1 MTSTFTNIIVSGST
15 VTTNLTCDTLQC
27 NEFEIL
33 TTDLSLGGSL
43 GVNSITQDSGNLLV
57 VKAPIIGLN
66 GNVII
71 GSSVDPYNLTVYGNT
86 TFIDT
91 TNLDI
96 KDALVRLNKGGSNI
110 TSINSG
116 IEIEGSGNSVVSFLK
131 TTGSNVSDGW
141 IASQKFYSPIISTDS
156 LSASNVSLNNSTLS
170 NVTINGNINTSNITI
185 KGVNTSLK
193 MGLTP
198 DIAFSNRCTLE
209 MLGNSGVALSY
220 NTMNGSKD
228 FYIRSGNTNTG
239 LFYYDGYGSLTLNDK
254 ITTIGNAQFGTSK
267 NNTHTFNGNVLIGTL
282 ASSNTSIL
290 QFPSVSAKK
299 IALYDTSLNDYQY
312 VGLNATSNELGYNT
326 IDNNSSHKFY
336 NGVTSSSKQLLTTIE
351 EWGLSVTGNIFTNNN
366 VTSGKVST
374 GLLSSTTG
382 NIGTVNSSIINNS
395 GNINTTNLITTGLI
409 SSNISV
415 GNITIGNTL
424 NVPLINS
431 TTINNTGNI
440 IVNNNVTSG
449 TVNTGLLS
457 STTGN
462 ITFINS
468 SIINNSGNIN
478 TSNLITTGLTSSN
491 ISVGNITIGNILN
504 VPLINSTTIN
514 NTGNII
520 VNKLTANILVADG
533 STISYDGL
541 NNKIVAYSNAVGK
554 VSNLNFYSNSNIVSE
569 VRDGAIQVETNG
581 ISAFQDRG
589 DMKILAGNVT
599 IGSILN
605 TKYNYIN
612 STILSVIQCP
622 DIELRGNTEVIGIL
636 TANISSTNS
645 NITNLNTSI
654 INNSGNIYSNNL
666 LTTGLVTGPNYN
678 IGNLI
683 INSSL
688 NTPLTTS
695 TLINSSTI
703 NNTGNIN
710 SSIINGNIYSSIG
723 NIGVL
728 NSNTLN
734 NSGLL
739 TTGTLSCTGDTTL
752 GTSNVNVA
760 TVNGQLK
767 FNNVLTKKMSLFEVA
782 NNDFQY
788 YGFNISNLTMG
799 YSVGSTSA
807 SHVFYSGATSTSRL
821 ECVRIKGLRENPTS
835 TSTGCLQ
842 IVGGGGIGCS
852 GDIYCGNLNTTNG
865 NFTALTTGTLNVSGA
880 SILNSANISNG
891 LIANTLLVSGNLNSS
906 IINNDLINSSNVI
919 IKNGLQIGSSYNDP
933 TASPFIS
940 LIKGGQLIDC
950 ANIQGSCYQFSSDRV
965 INGTFTTASLVQ
977 INHTTS
983 TTVGFSGTFFLD
995 MVCSVTNTLNQTAS
1009 RSLQLQMN
1017 FVKERGN
1024 TICNCAVNSGTSSAI
1039 ASSSGATITGPTLT
1053 FNAISGAVVLQF
1065 NQPTISTGTYAYTS
1079 YSYHGRVVVNQLSS
1093 TVSHIQNLVTY
1104 IAAN

>member
-110 TSINSG
+110 TSIGSG
-116 IEIEGSGNSVVSFLK
+116 IEIEGSGNNVVSFLK

-198 DIAFSNRCTLE
+198 DAVFSNRCTLE

-228 FYIRSGNTNTG
+228 FYIRSGNTYAG
-239 LFYYDGYGSLTLNDK
+239 EFYYDGYGSLRLTSNIKAEGDA
-254 ITTIGNAQFGTSK
+254 TFGTSK
-267 NNTHTFNGNVLIGTL
+267 FDKHTFNGNVLIGTL
-282 ASSNTSIL
+282 VDSNTSIL
-290 QFPSVSAKK
+290 QFPSISAKK

-312 VGLNATSNELGYNT
+312 VGFNATSNELGYNT

-351 EWGLSVTGNIFTNNN
+351 EWGLSVTGNIFTNNTI
-366 VTSGKVST
+366 TSGKVST

-382 NIGTVNSSIINNS
+382 NVITVNSS
-395 GNINTTNLITTGLI
+395 T
-409 SSNISV
+409 
-415 GNITIGNTL
+415 
-424 NVPLINS
+424 
-431 TTINNTGNI
+431 
-440 IVNNNVTSG
+440 
-449 TVNTGLLS
+449 
-457 STTGN
+457 
-462 ITFINS
+462 
-468 SIINNSGNIN
+468 INNSGNIN

-491 ISVGNITIGNILN
+491 ISVGNITIGNTLN

-622 DIELRGNTEVIGIL
+622 DIELRGNTEVIGTL

-710 SSIINGNIYSSIG
+710 SNIINGNIYSSIG
-723 NIGVL
+723 NIEVL

-799 YSVGSTSA
+799 YSVGSTAA

-842 IVGGGGIGCS
+842 IAGGGGIGCS

-865 NFTALTTGTLNVSGA
+865 NFTALTTETLNVSGD

-906 IINNDLINSSNVI
+906 IINNNLINSSNVI
-919 IKNGLQIGSSYNDP
+919 IKNGLRIGSSYNDP

-995 MVCSVTNTLNQTAS
+995 MVCSVTNTLNKTAS

>member
-43 GVNSITQDSGNLLV
+43 GVNNITQDSGNLLV

-116 IEIEGSGNSVVSFLK
+116 IEIEGSGNSVVSFFK

-185 KGVNTSLK
+185 KEVNASLK

-220 NTMNGSKD
+220 NTINGSKD
-228 FYIRSGNTNTG
+228 FYIRSGNTYAG
-239 LFYYDGYGSLTLNDK
+239 EFYYDGYGSLRLTSNIKAEGDA
-254 ITTIGNAQFGTSK
+254 TFGTSK
-267 NNTHTFNGNVLIGTL
+267 FDKHTFNGNVLIGTL
-282 ASSNTSIL
+282 VDSNTSIL
-290 QFPSVSAKK
+290 QFPSISAKK
-299 IALYDTSLNDYQY
+299 IALYDTALNNFQY
-312 VGLNATSNELGYNT
+312 NGFDVAPNEIGYNSIGGT
-326 IDNNSSHKFY
+326 TSHKFY
-336 NGVTSSSKQLLTTIE
+336 RGVSSTSKKLLTTIE
-351 EWGLSVTGNIFTNNN
+351 DWGLSVTGNIFT
-366 VTSGKVST
+366 
-374 GLLSSTTG
+374 
-382 NIGTVNSSIINNS
+382 
-395 GNINTTNLITTGLI
+395 
-409 SSNISV
+409 
-415 GNITIGNTL
+415 
-424 NVPLINS
+424 
-431 TTINNTGNI
+431 
-440 IVNNNVTSG
+440 NNNVTSG

-589 DMKILAGNVT
+589 DMTISAGNVT

-666 LTTGLVTGPNYN
+666 LTTGLVTGPNFN

-723 NIGVL
+723 NIEVL

-906 IINNDLINSSNVI
+906 IINNNLINSSNVI
-919 IKNGLQIGSSYNDP
+919 IKNGLRIGSSYNDP